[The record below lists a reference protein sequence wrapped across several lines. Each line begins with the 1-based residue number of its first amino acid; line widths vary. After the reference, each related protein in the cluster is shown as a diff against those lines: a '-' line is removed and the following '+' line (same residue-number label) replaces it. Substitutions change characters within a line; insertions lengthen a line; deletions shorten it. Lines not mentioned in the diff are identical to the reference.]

1 METGDRDGIVN
12 MLTQVFLRADINL
25 EAFADLIIAQSP
37 FGMVIGPAEDQSDE
51 DDANVVYGLLT
62 VVPLSNDLDNPSK
75 LSKEL
80 LDFLEKKSQKFALKE
95 FRNAFDIAKTERTG
109 LFINE
114 RMLNFP
120 HQIVKPSF
128 SSIRS
133 DLAQLDKP
141 YQKIVYVHKLRIA
154 KQDAEVNV
162 IKNEQ
167 TKSKK
172 KMGKAEKKRLAI
184 SCLSNADIVFDNV
197 EDEVLYK
204 TDEGEAHFY
213 DIPVHSEVDSSS
225 KFHIL
230 IKDGKSYMPYRRVVI
245 MNMKRFNAFLE
256 QVINGDLQA

>member
-1 METGDRDGIVN
+1 MVEIIPTDLKDEARAPNRKRLRVTKKKKKSKKRRLPEDLETPADVLDSNNHKSGCLDDDSGEKIDFDIEAFPMETGDRDGIVN

-128 SSIRS
+128 SSIRNPRIHY
-133 DLAQLDKP
+133 LLKCF
-141 YQKIVYVHKLRIA
+141 VYVLH
-154 KQDAEVNV
+154 
-162 IKNEQ
+162 
-167 TKSKK
+167 
-172 KMGKAEKKRLAI
+172 
-184 SCLSNADIVFDNV
+184 
-197 EDEVLYK
+197 
-204 TDEGEAHFY
+204 
-213 DIPVHSEVDSSS
+213 
-225 KFHIL
+225 
-230 IKDGKSYMPYRRVVI
+230 
-245 MNMKRFNAFLE
+245 
-256 QVINGDLQA
+256 